1 MSTGCGAG
9 QLGWDR
15 CKERRCMRCK
25 EGKEK
30 ERMTSWM
37 DESVE
42 LRLRLRLA

>member
-1 MSTGCGAG
+1 MSTGRGAG

-25 EGKEK
+25 GGKK
-30 ERMTSWM
+30 KRASDVIM